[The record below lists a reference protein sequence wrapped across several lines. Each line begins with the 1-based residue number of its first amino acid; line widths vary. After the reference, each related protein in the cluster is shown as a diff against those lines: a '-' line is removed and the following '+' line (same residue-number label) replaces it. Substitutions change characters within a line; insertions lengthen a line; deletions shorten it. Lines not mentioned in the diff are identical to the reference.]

1 MALRLRRGTDAE
13 RLLITPVEG
22 ELIYTTDTKLLYAG
36 DGTTAG
42 GVAVSGA
49 GGGGSTT
56 LNALTDTD
64 TTSVGNNNVLVYY
77 TSTSKWQPA
86 SDIQASVTG
95 NVLGNLTGN
104 VTGNLIGN
112 VTGTLDGDVAG
123 SVFGDDSTVLV
134 DGVANAIV
142 GKIDST
148 AKIDVTTNSN
158 VKATLTGNTNT
169 GVTGPRIEFN
179 TSDGTLESPTAVVS
193 STTGS
198 SLGEMRGLGYDGTDY
213 SEAGLVRVSVD
224 LDQTVASGVVPGRI
238 VFITANNAGSLAN
251 IMTFNSA
258 GKLGIGTPRPDEKLH
273 VIGNAKVDG
282 FVQFGSLTT
291 AERDALTAANG
302 MVIYNTTDN
311 KFQGYEN
318 SGWANLI

>member
-1 MALRLRRGTDAE
+1 MALRLRRGTDTE
-13 RLLITPVEG
+13 RQLITPLEG

-318 SGWANLI
+318 SSWANLI

>member
-1 MALRLRRGTDAE
+1 MCIRDR
-13 RLLITPVEG
+13 
-22 ELIYTTDTKLLYAG
+22 LYAG

-104 VTGNLIGN
+104 VTGNLTGN

-158 VKATLTGNTNT
+158 VCLLYTSPS
-169 GVTGPRIEFN
+169 PRDLS
-179 TSDGTLESPTAVVS
+179 TSRMPS
-193 STTGS
+193 S
-198 SLGEMRGLGYDGTDY
+198 
-213 SEAGLVRVSVD
+213 A
-224 LDQTVASGVVPGRI
+224 
-238 VFITANNAGSLAN
+238 
-251 IMTFNSA
+251 
-258 GKLGIGTPRPDEKLH
+258 
-273 VIGNAKVDG
+273 
-282 FVQFGSLTT
+282 
-291 AERDALTAANG
+291 
-302 MVIYNTTDN
+302 
-311 KFQGYEN
+311 
-318 SGWANLI
+318 